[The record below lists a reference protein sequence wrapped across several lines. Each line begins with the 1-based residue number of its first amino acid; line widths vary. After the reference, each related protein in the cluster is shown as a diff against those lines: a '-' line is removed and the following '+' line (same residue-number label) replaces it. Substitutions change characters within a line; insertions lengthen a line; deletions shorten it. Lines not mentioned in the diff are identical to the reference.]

1 MCVRATAPPSAC
13 VCVREKCCV
22 FEIVSDESVP
32 VCARERRREREE
44 ARDREREGERARVDI
59 VHAPMRCRL
68 STLTSALLKH
78 VDYY

>member
-1 MCVRATAPPSAC
+1 MCVCESDGASIC

-32 VCARERRREREE
+32 VCARGREGEKERKREREREE
-44 ARDREREGERARVDI
+44 ERARVNI